1 MVIHELYLSTDG
13 GNSQVKQEGYLKKRP
28 RTDVRRA
35 NDTWARVGSRTRA
48 LGGFHDVVLSSG
60 VYLKISSRFDIP
72 LTSLPSTVH

>member
-35 NDTWARVGSRTRA
+35 NDTWAWVGSRTRA
-48 LGGFHDVVLSSG
+48 LGGGG
-60 VYLKISSRFDIP
+60 VPRR
-72 LTSLPSTVH
+72 STVQWRVSHDFLKV